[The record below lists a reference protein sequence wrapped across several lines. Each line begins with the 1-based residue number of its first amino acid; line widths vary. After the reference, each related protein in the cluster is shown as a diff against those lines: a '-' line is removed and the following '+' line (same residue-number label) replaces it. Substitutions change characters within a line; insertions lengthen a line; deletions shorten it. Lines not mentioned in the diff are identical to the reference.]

1 MKLWPERTFKDAVFN
16 TVRNMNGDKASGPYG
31 FSIAFSQHCWE
42 VVNKDFMRVFHSF
55 HDDGMFVRS
64 LNATFIALMQKT
76 DRRHG
81 CKGL

>member
-1 MKLWPERTFKDAVFN
+1 
-16 TVRNMNGDKASGPYG
+16 
-31 FSIAFSQHCWE
+31 
-42 VVNKDFMRVFHSF
+42 MRVFHSF

-76 DRRHG
+76 DKRHG